1 MGRKVWYPAVS
12 GPLSAYAAG
21 YVAWMRARSYSP
33 SAISDRLWQ
42 FDQLSRWLDREGLR
56 LDQLT
61 PTRQEQFVAA
71 RRAAGYR
78 TWVSARSLRVPLA
91 YLREVVPMPVPVP
104 AGFTTA
110 SITLAAPPCSW
121 PVC

>member
-42 FDQLSRWLDREGLR
+42 FDQLSRWLDREGLPVVE
-56 LDQLT
+56 LT
-61 PTRQEQFVAA
+61 LAQCLRFAA
-71 RRAAGYR
+71 SRRAAGVVTLAICSR
-78 TWVSARSLRVPLA
+78 ICAACCSLTCESDQPAMICLMMVVPLSVSA
-91 YLREVVPMPVPVP
+91 
-104 AGFTTA
+104 
-110 SITLAAPPCSW
+110 
-121 PVC
+121 